1 MPFGRIREVPV
12 SAILTLSHIQFQYP
26 AFRPGQD
33 PVPVLHDLSFSL
45 ESGEKVGIIG
55 SNGVGKSTLLKL
67 VVGLLPLQEGTLIVG
82 GLPLTP
88 QNLPAIRRKTGYVFQ
103 DSESQLFMPTV
114 ESDVSFALRN
124 AGLSAE
130 EVEGRTAAALE
141 KVGME
146 ELAQRQIYRL
156 SGGQKKLTAI
166 AGLLVQDPDLLL
178 MDEPSAALDPRNRR
192 KLTEILRRL
201 PCAQLIA
208 SHDLDFIWDTCDRV
222 ILLSDGWIQE
232 DGLAHEVLSNQA
244 LLESCGLE
252 LPLRL
257 QKEI

>member
-45 ESGEKVGIIG
+45 ESGEKVGLIG

-67 VVGLLPLQEGTLIVG
+67 VVGLLPLQEGTLIVS

-178 MDEPSAALDPRNRR
+178 MDEPSA
-192 KLTEILRRL
+192 
-201 PCAQLIA
+201 QLIA

-232 DGLAHEVLSNQA
+232 DGPAHEVLSNQA